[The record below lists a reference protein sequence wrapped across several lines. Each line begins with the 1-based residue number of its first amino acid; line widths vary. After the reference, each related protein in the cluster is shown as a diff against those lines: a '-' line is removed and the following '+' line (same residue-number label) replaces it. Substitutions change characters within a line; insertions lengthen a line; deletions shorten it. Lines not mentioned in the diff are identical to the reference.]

1 MKLKKKLA
9 VLLCVLLAFSVC
21 VTIVS
26 ATAPDLDPRTSVS
39 TMDIV
44 EAYSKSTSLKGIRDD
59 SWSKKITVTG
69 YDGSDHEQY
78 CTIRVG
84 FDDGIFSNKDW
95 MITSP
100 TNADSGPC
108 DTATGIYIC
117 GCIVNDNGA
126 TSWTGWKTNMDTCY
140 KITKKHSGKAYYY
153 VAFSD

>member
-26 ATAPDLDPRTSVS
+26 ATAPDLDPRSSVS

-84 FDDGIFSNKDW
+84 FDDGIFSNAVLLRDATRSTCAS
-95 MITSP
+95 MTSSTKRSISLI
-100 TNADSGPC
+100 TNAHSLLLPVSL
-108 DTATGIYIC
+108 C
-117 GCIVNDNGA
+117 GWSFAC
-126 TSWTGWKTNMDTCY
+126 
-140 KITKKHSGKAYYY
+140 
-153 VAFSD
+153 